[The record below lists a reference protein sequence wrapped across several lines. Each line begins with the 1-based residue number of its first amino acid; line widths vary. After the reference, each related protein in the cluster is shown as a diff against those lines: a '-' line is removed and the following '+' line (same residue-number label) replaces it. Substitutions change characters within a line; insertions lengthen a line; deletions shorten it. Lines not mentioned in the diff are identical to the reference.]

1 MQFQPI
7 NSKKEKENL
16 DMEQKSITFAD
27 ELCNKSGGS
36 CK

>member
-1 MQFQPI
+1 MQFHPI

-16 DMEQKSITFAD
+16 DMEQKSIIFAD
-27 ELCNKSGGS
+27 ELCNKGGGP